1 MKKQLLIV
9 LGILIS
15 GLSFSQCTI
24 NGKSII
30 KVQDEE
36 MYSLSPEIGQCKDC
50 HLWSN
55 YGKNATIISDNKLS
69 SIRIKANEAGRQLI
83 SISALTSQGMVQCSK
98 TIEILDGKNYDDA
111 INGTSA
117 DIKQNTNTSKNCDIE
132 VTDFKQGKFG
142 DGIVNFFPNVSNN
155 EYKYSWTVTYSD
167 GSIMKSADKTP
178 QFPYT
183 KEKGISVVKLQIFS
197 KNCIKDL
204 SRSYEPIFWE
214 HF

>member
-1 MKKQLLIV
+1 MKTQLLI
-9 LGILIS
+9 LLSILTYS
-15 GLSFSQCTI
+15 SLFSQCTI

-36 MYSLSPEIGQCKDC
+36 TYSLSPEIGQCKDC

-55 YGKNATIISDNKLS
+55 YGKNATIIGDNKLS
-69 SIRIKANEAGRQLI
+69 SIKLKANEVGRQLI

-98 TIEILDGKNYDDA
+98 TIEILDGKNYEEV
-111 INGTSA
+111 INGTST

-155 EYKYSWTVTYSD
+155 EYKYGWTVTYSD

>member
-1 MKKQLLIV
+1 MKKQLLILLSV
-9 LGILIS
+9 FIS
-15 GLSFSQCTI
+15 GVSFSQCTI
-24 NGKSII
+24 AGKSVL

-36 MYSLSPEIGQCKDC
+36 TYSISSEIAQCKDC

-55 YGKNATIISDNKLS
+55 YGKSASILGDNKLN
-69 SIRIKANEAGRQLI
+69 SIKLKANEEGRQLI

-98 TIEILDGKNYDDA
+98 TVEILNGKNYDNA

-117 DIKQNTNTSKNCDIE
+117 DIKQTSNISKNCDIQ

-155 EYKYSWTVTYSD
+155 EYRYAWTVNYSD
-167 GSIMKSADKTP
+167 GSIMKSEDKIP
-178 QFPYT
+178 QFPFT

>member
-1 MKKQLLIV
+1 MKAQLLI
-9 LGILIS
+9 LLAFFIS
-15 GLSFSQCTI
+15 GLSFAQCTI
-24 NGKSII
+24 TGKSIL

-36 MYSLSPEIGQCKDC
+36 TYSISPDIGQCRDC

-55 YGKNATIISDNKLS
+55 YGKSATVIGDNKLS
-69 SIRIKANEAGRQLI
+69 SIKLKANEEGRQLI
-83 SISALTSQGMVQCSK
+83 SISVLTSQGMIQCSK
-98 TIEILDGKNYDDA
+98 TIEILNGKNYENA

-117 DIKQNTNTSKNCDIE
+117 DIKQNTNISKNCDIE

-142 DGIVNFFPNVSNN
+142 EGIVNFFPNVSNN
-155 EYKYSWTVTYSD
+155 EYKYAWTVNYSD
-167 GSIMKSADKTP
+167 GSIMKSTDKTP
-178 QFPYT
+178 QFPYS
-183 KEKGISVVKLQIFS
+183 KEKSISIVKLQIFS

>member
-1 MKKQLLIV
+1 MKKQLLIL
-9 LGILIS
+9 LGIFIS
-15 GLSFSQCTI
+15 GASFSQCTI
-24 NGKSII
+24 AGRSIL

-36 MYSLSPEIGQCKDC
+36 TYSIPPEMGQCRDC
-50 HLWSN
+50 HLWTN
-55 YGKNATIISDNKLS
+55 YGKNATILGDNKLN
-69 SIRIKANEAGRQLI
+69 SIKLKANEVGRQLV

-117 DIKQNTNTSKNCDIE
+117 DVKQNINASKNCDIE

-155 EYKYSWTVTYSD
+155 EYKYAWSVTYSD
-167 GSIMKSADKTP
+167 GSIMKSTDKTP